1 VLKGCARRG
10 PAASPRSRN
19 DHHAAHLP
27 PLVRT
32 SRHFRERIDAAPKSG
47 VAVNACQNT
56 MRGMKLVPTDMLPAI
71 GYVPSGVVEVMRQQQ
86 QGWACI
92 RS

>member
-1 VLKGCARRG
+1 
-10 PAASPRSRN
+10 
-19 DHHAAHLP
+19 
-27 PLVRT
+27 
-32 SRHFRERIDAAPKSG
+32 
-47 VAVNACQNT
+47 